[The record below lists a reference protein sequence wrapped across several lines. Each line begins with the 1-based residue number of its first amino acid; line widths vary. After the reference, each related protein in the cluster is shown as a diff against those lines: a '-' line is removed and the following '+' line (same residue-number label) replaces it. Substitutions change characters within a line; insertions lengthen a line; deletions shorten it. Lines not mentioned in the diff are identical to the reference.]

1 MQTNLLAA
9 LLNSTL
15 RLTRS
20 LTVEAVGDVSLL
32 LAEELVE
39 EVRLILAAIRVSTT
53 LLLVVALRAKTTA
66 TRVESTTIVFM
77 ANILIYLKTNR
88 RNIQ

>member
-1 MQTNLLAA
+1 
-9 LLNSTL
+9 
-15 RLTRS
+15 
-20 LTVEAVGDVSLL
+20 
-32 LAEELVE
+32 
-39 EVRLILAAIRVSTT
+39 